1 MDLEDEDAK
10 DENCQVGKEFVG
22 MRGMR
27 ILERHESRE
36 EEEKE
41 GGGGGGEE
49 EEEVREM
56 KCIVSVGEST
66 LLL

>member
-1 MDLEDEDAK
+1 
-10 DENCQVGKEFVG
+10 

-41 GGGGGGEE
+41 GGGGGGGE

-56 KCIVSVGEST
+56 KCIVSASEST